1 MDKASFDRTLE
12 ATQAALLSKQNEQG
26 VWKGHLSSSALA
38 TATAV
43 CALTLVNQKKYQH
56 LIDRGL
62 NWIAEHANADGGWG
76 DAALCKSNISAT
88 VLCWASFGAV
98 AGADQKYRE
107 VIDRAQSWLI
117 NKAKGLEPEL
127 LMHALDERYGQDRT
141 FSVPIISMCVISG
154 RFGAQK
160 QAWRKVRPLPFE
172 LAILPGRLYKML
184 RLEVVSYA
192 LPALIAIGQ
201 SRFHFSP
208 PRNPL
213 RRLLRHLAKKK
224 TLSILDRIQPDSGGY
239 LEAITLTSFV
249 IMNLTAIG
257 LTNHPVVGKGAEFLE
272 STVRSD
278 GSWPIDSN
286 LSTWVT
292 TLAVN
297 ALAIDPEFTRKL
309 SCHQRARIQRWLTSQ
324 QTQQV
329 HRYTG
334 ARPGGWAWTD
344 APGGVPDA
352 DDTAGALLALKSL
365 ALDEG
370 EALHRAEAGLVWL
383 VELQNHDGGIPTFC
397 RGWQKMPFDR
407 SGNDLTAH
415 ALAAWGAWRSRVN
428 GNLQSRLGR
437 AIGRA
442 IAYLQNTQTKDGSWP
457 ALWFGNQYA
466 PNEQNH
472 TYGTARVLSALM
484 SLEDPYQESVSLM
497 ITRGTDWL
505 VRAQNDDGGWGGAG
519 GTGCNIPSSL
529 EETSL
534 AVAALA
540 KLLADHCPVDS
551 PMPSRQKLADS
562 IRAGVDWLIDN
573 TQEGQNITASPIG
586 FYFAKLWYFEEL
598 YPLIFIVG
606 ALQQVKKLGLDD
618 QG

>member
-1 MDKASFDRTLE
+1 MR
-12 ATQAALLSKQNEQG
+12 NEQG

-43 CALTLVNQKKYQH
+43 CALTQVRRKEYQH
-56 LIDRGL
+56 LIDKGL
-62 NWIAEHANADGGWG
+62 HWIAEHPNADGGWG
-76 DAALCKSNISAT
+76 DTVLSKSNISAT

-107 VIDRAQSWLI
+107 VIDRAESWLI
-117 NKAKGLEPEL
+117 NQANGLEPEL

-160 QAWRKVRPLPFE
+160 QAWHKVRPLPFE
-172 LAILPGRLYKML
+172 LALLPRRLYKVL

-192 LPALIAIGQ
+192 LPALIEIGQ

-213 RRLLRHLAKKK
+213 TRLLRYLARDKAR
-224 TLSILDRIQPDSGGY
+224 SILARIQPDSGGY

-257 LTNHPVVGKGAEFLE
+257 LTNHPVVRKGAEFLE

-297 ALAIDPEFTRKL
+297 ALAIHPEFTRKL
-309 SCHQRARIQRWLTSQ
+309 SRHQRAGIQRWLTDQ

-334 ARPGGWAWTD
+334 ATPGGWAWTD

-365 ALDEG
+365 APDDG
-370 EALHRAEAGLVWL
+370 QAPHAAEAGLVGL
-383 VELQNHDGGIPTFC
+383 LELQNHDGGIPTFC

-415 ALAAWGAWRSRVN
+415 ALAAWGAWRRQVN
-428 GNLQSRLGR
+428 ANLQHRLGR
-437 AIGRA
+437 AIDRA
-442 IAYLQNTQTKDGSWP
+442 IAYLQHTQTKDGSWP

-484 SLEDPYQESVSLM
+484 SLTDAHAKSVRSM
-497 ITRGTDWL
+497 ITRGTHWL
-505 VRAQNDDGGWGGAG
+505 VRAQDDNGGWSGAG
-519 GTGCNIPSSL
+519 NTNCNIPSSL

-540 KLLADHCPVDS
+540 KLLTDHCPVDS

-562 IRAGVDWLIDN
+562 IKAGVNWLIDN
-573 TQEGQNITASPIG
+573 TQEGKTITPSPIG

-598 YPLIFIVG
+598 YPLIFIVE
-606 ALQQVKKLGLDD
+606 ALQQVRKLGLAG